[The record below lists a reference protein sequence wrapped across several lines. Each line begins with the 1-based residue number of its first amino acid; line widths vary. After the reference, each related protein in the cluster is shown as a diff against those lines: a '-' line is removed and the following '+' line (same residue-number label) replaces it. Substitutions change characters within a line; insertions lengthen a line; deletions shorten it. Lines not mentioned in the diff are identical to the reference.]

1 MTRQE
6 LKRENG
12 ELRAALELRG
22 QRTIDEW
29 EALPRDVRE
38 TLAARAFIAEW
49 GDFGRALIRLGFPA
63 MNKLPPSQVHLYKD
77 YIARIFET
85 PGVQEILKRDLRPLD
100 MMVKVILQRQGEIA
114 LLHPDAATSTRAA
127 ELIAKVCKWY

>member
-1 MTRQE
+1 MTRKE
-6 LKRENG
+6 LIRENG
-12 ELRAALELRG
+12 ELRAVLELRG
-22 QRTIDEW
+22 HRTIDEW
-29 EALPRDVRE
+29 EALPPDVRDP
-38 TLAARAFIAEW
+38 LAARAFIAEW

-85 PGVQEILKRDLRPLD
+85 PGAQAILKRDLARLD
-100 MMVKVILQRQGEIA
+100 IERDTILSRQAKIA
-114 LLHPDAATSTRAA
+114 LQHPDAATRTRAA